1 MCAAIGS
8 LDNLRLARS
17 LLIRR
22 ELDARVMAA
31 MVDVRLRD
39 RLAELDQQRAVL
51 VRRVAVLGTHEL
63 AFRARAARVYAAD
76 LVGAGLGSVVLL
88 GLLCWL
94 WPEQIL
100 KAIAAAGLVATGL
113 GAWRAAHTTT
123 HLDRHVV
130 ALGLAAI
137 VGMPTT
143 QLRFESPARPSI
155 TALRTE
161 CGQLGRTS
169 RRATSPD
176 WVGRG
181 RPRPGDHALVTPQ
194 I

>member
-88 GLLCWL
+88 GLLYWL

-123 HLDRHVV
+123 HLDRH
-130 ALGLAAI
+130 
-137 VGMPTT
+137 
-143 QLRFESPARPSI
+143 RRCARPRRHRRDADNAAPVRVPGTSVHDRSQNRVRSAWKNV
-155 TALRTE
+155 TARNIAR
-161 CGQLGRTS
+161 LGGWG
-169 RRATSPD
+169 AAP
-176 WVGRG
+176 
-181 RPRPGDHALVTPQ
+181 PGDHAL
-194 I
+194 